1 MTAMAMSL
9 SEINEGVRIDPVAQ
23 AEEKRWTHMTTTS
36 SPMPQFLIFC
46 KSWPIS
52 STKLRS
58 KPEHRLSLDEL
69 ETAREVAVRLVEEM
83 GVKVK
88 LDVVEL
94 ILMTM
99 ASNGSSMLEETGH
112 GRSGLIAGWV
122 IFEKIETLTN
132 C

>member
-1 MTAMAMSL
+1 MAMSL
-9 SEINEGVRIDPVAQ
+9 SERNEVVRIDPVAQ
-23 AEEKRWTHMTTTS
+23 AEKKRWTHMTTTS
-36 SPMPQFLIFC
+36 SPMPQLLIFC

-69 ETAREVAVRLVEEM
+69 ETAREVAVRLVEEV

-99 ASNGSSMLEETGH
+99 TSNGSSILEKTGH
-112 GRSGLIAGWV
+112 GRSGSIAGWV
-122 IFEKIETLTN
+122 IFEKMKTLTN